1 MNKINLNLTK
11 IKILNLSKKYISE
24 NGWNDN
30 LFNLILKKSKLDK
43 AEIQTI
49 FPSGYISLLELYL
62 NELNKKM
69 ILESKKINLSK
80 LRISERIKKIIL
92 LKFKIYQKEKKIM
105 RRAFFTLML
114 PQNYQTSLSSLFS
127 TVDQIWFLAGDNSTD
142 FNYYTKRV
150 ILAKIY
156 SSTLLYWI
164 KKGDLNDIH
173 VFLERELKKVSFFP
187 KVKNQL
193 KKMANLI
200 PEAYKTY
207 KSK

>member
-164 KKGDLNDIH
+164 KKGDLNDIP
-173 VFLERELKKVSFFP
+173 VFLEKELKKVSFFP

>member
-1 MNKINLNLTK
+1 MNNKNLNLAK
-11 IKILNLSKKYISE
+11 IKILSLSKNYISE

-30 LFNLILKKSKLDK
+30 LLDLILKKSKLNK
-43 AEIQTI
+43 AEIKTI
-49 FPSGYISLLELYL
+49 FPAGYISLLEFYL

-80 LRISERIKKIIL
+80 LKTSERIKKIIL

-105 RRAFFTLML
+105 KRTFFTLML

-142 FNYYTKRV
+142 FNYYTKRA

-164 KKGDLNDIH
+164 KKGDLTDLS
-173 VFLERELKKVSFFP
+173 VFLDQELKKVSFFP
-187 KVKNQL
+187 KFKNQL
-193 KKMANLI
+193 KKIVNII
-200 PEAYKTY
+200 PASYKTY
-207 KSK
+207 KNQ